1 MSGMS
6 AESANPL
13 EIEVARL
20 QGSYEQIDKRLSSLE
35 TQISEIRGDLRSFR
49 TDVDA
54 KLDGIRTL
62 IFSTVGALALLVTI
76 FEFVR

>member
-1 MSGMS
+1 MS

-13 EIEVARL
+13 EVEVARL

-35 TQISEIRGDLRSFR
+35 SQLAEVRGDIKNFR
-49 TDVDA
+49 ADVDT

-62 IFSTVGALALLVTI
+62 IFSTVGALALLITI
-76 FEFVR
+76 FQFLR